1 MQHWSWSCGQPLT
14 FDVAF
19 VSDGLQR
26 RPAGQEL
33 LQLVSRLLVVAAV
46 HAGGRLDACRG
57 REAEH
62 DHGFS
67 RASQH
72 AGGHGGN

>member
-1 MQHWSWSCGQPLT
+1 MSHKRQCGELLT

-33 LQLVSRLLVVAAV
+33 LQFVSRLLVVTAV
-46 HAGGRLDACRG
+46 DAGGRLDTWG
-57 REAEH
+57 EAEEN
-62 DHGFS
+62 HGFS
-67 RASQH
+67 RTSQCAS
-72 AGGHGGN
+72 GHSGK

>member
-1 MQHWSWSCGQPLT
+1 MLT
-14 FDVAF
+14 LDVAF

-26 RPAGQEL
+26 WPAGQEL

-46 HAGGRLDACRG
+46 HAGGRLDGCRG
-57 REAEH
+57 RREAEP

-67 RASQH
+67 RASQR
-72 AGGHGGN
+72 AGGH

>member
-1 MQHWSWSCGQPLT
+1 MEDKRQCEGLLT

-26 RPAGQEL
+26 WPAGEKL

-46 HAGGRLDACRG
+46 HAGGRLDGCWG
-57 REAEH
+57 REAEQ

-67 RASQH
+67 R
-72 AGGHGGN
+72 HGGD